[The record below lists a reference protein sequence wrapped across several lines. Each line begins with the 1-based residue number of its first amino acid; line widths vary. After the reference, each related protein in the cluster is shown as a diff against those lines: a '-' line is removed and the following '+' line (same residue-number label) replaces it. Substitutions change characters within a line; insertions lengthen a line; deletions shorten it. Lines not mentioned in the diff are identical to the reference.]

1 MQTITYIALFQS
13 FLPLL
18 YYWFSK
24 KKITQDSKPIVPFIY
39 LCFIA
44 SLYELTF
51 TFVLKIGA
59 TVWFYVYDF
68 LAFFTIQYFFYYV
81 LNKKIKRI
89 VWVSSFLFVLMFL
102 YFVFHHTIEKHLNYI
117 AYLGVFTTVLIIF
130 YTIKW
135 FKKDFME
142 TEFVSLTQNSN
153 LYFISG
159 FMLYYAGTIVL
170 YLLANSI
177 YINHREF
184 ISHFWMINIFFNII
198 HKSLLLIGIWKFQK
212 QIIE

>member
-1 MQTITYIALFQS
+1 MQTIIYIALFQS

-18 YYWFSK
+18 YYWYTK
-24 KKITQDSKPIVPFIY
+24 KKLKQDSKPIMPFIY

-81 LNKKIKRI
+81 LNKKIKQF
-89 VWVSSFLFVLMFL
+89 VWVSSFLYVLIFLFFV
-102 YFVFHHTIEKHLNYI
+102 VNHTIEKHLDYI
-117 AYLGVFTTVLIIF
+117 AYLEVFTTVLIIH
-130 YTIKW
+130 YAIVW
-135 FKKDFME
+135 FKNAFME
-142 TEFVSLTQNSN
+142 TEFVSLTHNPN
-153 LYFISG
+153 FYFVSG
-159 FMLYYAGTIVL
+159 FMIYYVGTIVM
-170 YLLANSI
+170 YLLANSM
-177 YINHREF
+177 YINHREL

-198 HKSLLLIGIWKFQK
+198 HKTLLLIGIWKLQK